1 MAWRTVLI
9 TRHSKI
15 NYHMN
20 DINVQTD
27 QGSQQ
32 IPIDDIKTLIIGT
45 TKSVITAYA
54 INELAKRNVKLIF
67 CNEKG
72 MPVGE
77 FCSYRG
83 NIKQNVNLRKQIVW
97 ENQKKENIWQSIVK
111 AKVNSQAQALK
122 LLEREGEDL
131 LLNIHAE
138 IEVNDNGNREA
149 QAARLYFPR
158 LFDKEFVRSDD
169 KNRINAQLDYGY
181 AILLSTVSRE
191 IVSAGY
197 ISQLGIHHD
206 GWENPF
212 NLASDLMEPFRPL
225 IDKAVY
231 KQKDN
236 ELTLNEKIELINV
249 LDEEVTLNGI
259 NVDTTQAIQ
268 RLVRDVLK
276 YMSGETDELPYLEIE
291 LKL

>member
-32 IPIDDIKTLIIGT
+32 IPIDDIKTLIVGT

-83 NIKQNVNLRKQIVW
+83 TIKQNVNLRKQIVW
-97 ENQKKENIWQSIVK
+97 EQTKKENLWQEIVK
-111 AKVNSQAQALK
+111 AKIRSQRQTLE
-122 LLEREGEDL
+122 LLERDGSDL
-131 LLNIHAE
+131 LMKLHSGVELN
-138 IEVNDNGNREA
+138 DSGNREA

-158 LFDKEFVRSDD
+158 LFDKDFVRSDE
-169 KNRINAQLDYGY
+169 KNIINAHLDYGY

-191 IVSAGY
+191 IVSTGY
-197 ISQLGIHHD
+197 ISQIGIHHD

-225 IDKAVY
+225 VDKTVY
-231 KQKDN
+231 RQRDN
-236 ELTLNEKIELINV
+236 DLTLNEKIELINV
-249 LDEEVTLNGI
+249 LDEEVAFNGT
-259 NVDTTQAIQ
+259 NMDTTQAIQ
-268 RLVRDVLK
+268 RLVRETMK
-276 YMSGETDELPYLEIE
+276 YMSGEIDKLPALELE
-291 LKL
+291 LRL